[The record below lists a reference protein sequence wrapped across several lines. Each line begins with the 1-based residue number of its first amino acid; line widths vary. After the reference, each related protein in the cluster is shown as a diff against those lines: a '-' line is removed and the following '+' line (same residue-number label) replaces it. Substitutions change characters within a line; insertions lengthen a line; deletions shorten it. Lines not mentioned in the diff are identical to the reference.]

1 MKTKKSKVVKK
12 VKITKVKPEFK
23 VNNKVNNKTKK
34 VIRVASKS
42 NSKKK
47 FSFVKPQGI
56 DSGEVTNK
64 EIVKEKTFILRSPIV
79 KPVVKQENKVYSTDR
94 QFKQR
99 LEFLSPGETFEIL
112 SLKNIKRNGVFL
124 FSTPAASLIKIDNY
138 DQHKEIW
145 NNNCREYCAN
155 SVEVIVTGKVNL
167 VTSNSGII
175 DVEGSIEI
183 DELGETIQRKRG
195 RKKLHAA
202 APAAPELDSNG
213 NKIIK
218 TRGRKAK
225 DYNIILPKKDWT
237 IKQAAELNKVENHT
251 IVNFMNKQ
259 KSLGVEY
266 KIVKQLPQPSG
277 RGRPTNVFKGVK

>member
-1 MKTKKSKVVKK
+1 M
-12 VKITKVKPEFK
+12 
-23 VNNKVNNKTKK
+23 
-34 VIRVASKS
+34 
-42 NSKKK
+42 
-47 FSFVKPQGI
+47 
-56 DSGEVTNK
+56 
-64 EIVKEKTFILRSPIV
+64 
-79 KPVVKQENKVYSTDR
+79 
-94 QFKQR
+94 
-99 LEFLSPGETFEIL
+99 
-112 SLKNIKRNGVFL
+112 
-124 FSTPAASLIKIDNY
+124 
-138 DQHKEIW
+138 
-145 NNNCREYCAN
+145 
-155 SVEVIVTGKVNL
+155 
-167 VTSNSGII
+167 
-175 DVEGSIEI
+175 
-183 DELGETIQRKRG
+183 GETIQRKRG

-266 KIVKQLPQPSG
+266 KIVKQIPQPSG